1 LDANLALLYSVSVI
15 PPYRLVKN
23 RGLDNFV
30 GAEHPADL
38 TEIASLE
45 GFKLATLIEMKLPDS
60 GAANTVR
67 EPSGSV
73 NPDSWVDRHG
83 DCLYRYALMRVR
95 RPEVAEDLVQETLFA
110 AVRTYANF
118 RGTSSERSWLCGI
131 LKNKICDHFRKL
143 AQEVSFTDLEFLED
157 EMSHKFIDQGWNHD
171 LGPAEWK
178 ADPEAALDRKE
189 FWETFRSCLDKLPQ
203 RVADVF
209 MLREIEQMDTAQI
222 CEALR
227 ISQNN
232 LWVMLHRARMAL
244 RECLE
249 LNWFE
254 RKPRVN
260 DETDEHRR

>member
-1 LDANLALLYSVSVI
+1 
-15 PPYRLVKN
+15 
-23 RGLDNFV
+23 
-30 GAEHPADL
+30 
-38 TEIASLE
+38 
-45 GFKLATLIEMKLPDS
+45 MKLPDS

-67 EPSGSV
+67 EPSCSV

-143 AQEVSFTDLEFLED
+143 AHEVSFTDLEFLED
-157 EMSHKFIDQGWNHD
+157 EMSHKFIDEGWNHD

-178 ADPEAALDRKE
+178 ADPEAALGRKE

-209 MLREIEQMDTAQI
+209 MLREMEEMNTAQI
-222 CEALR
+222 CEGLR

-254 RKPRVN
+254 MKPRVSA
-260 DETDEHRR
+260 ETDEHRR

>member
-1 LDANLALLYSVSVI
+1 VQRLNLTDSQQRDALTYEPGQIVEFHRMA
-15 PPYRLVKN
+15 K
-23 RGLDNFV
+23 
-30 GAEHPADL
+30 GA
-38 TEIASLE
+38 
-45 GFKLATLIEMKLPDS
+45 
-60 GAANTVR
+60 
-67 EPSGSV
+67 
-73 NPDSWVDRHG
+73 
-83 DCLYRYALMRVR
+83 VR
-95 RPEVAEDLVQETLFA
+95 RGVQEKRFA

-143 AQEVSFTDLEFLED
+143 AQEVSFTDLGFLED
-157 EMSHKFIDQGWNHD
+157 EMSYKFIDQGWNHD
-171 LGPAEWK
+171 LGPAEWR

-232 LWVMLHRARMAL
+232 LWVMLIAIRAL
-244 RECLE
+244 
-249 LNWFE
+249 
-254 RKPRVN
+254 
-260 DETDEHRR
+260 